1 MLWPGVIDHH
11 IVHGLTC
18 RILIGLNC
26 EGVLMHHTKEAPTDA
41 RMHHNHITG
50 RPFQLG
56 IETDGRLE
64 LHLISERSFFASSTA
79 SIITLV
85 DFLVN
90 AIRTIQSISN
100 HRTVASV
107 TQPERS
113 KGTKD
118 EVSRPQGPPTRTL
131 DF

>member
-1 MLWPGVIDHH
+1 MRGCIIITLPA
-11 IVHGLTC
+11 
-18 RILIGLNC
+18 
-26 EGVLMHHTKEAPTDA
+26 APA
-41 RMHHNHITG
+41 
-50 RPFQLG
+50 QLG

-64 LHLISERSFFASSTA
+64 LHLISERSFFASTA

-90 AIRTIQSISN
+90 AYAISN

>member
-26 EGVLMHHTKEAPTDA
+26 ERVLMHHTKEAPTDA

-50 RPFQLG
+50 RPSQLG

-90 AIRTIQSISN
+90 AICTIHIQSP
-100 HRTVASV
+100 HGCVGHTA
-107 TQPERS
+107 
-113 KGTKD
+113 
-118 EVSRPQGPPTRTL
+118 
-131 DF
+131 